1 MDTFNIIAEQEH
13 TTVMAHYEALPRE
26 DNGYQSE
33 AALEAAFIKQLT
45 EQGYERV
52 NITKEKDLIANLR
65 QQMNRL
71 NGLTLSDSEWK
82 RLFEQHIASPQMT
95 IEDKT
100 ERIQKTEIVNITL
113 DNGNSQNIKLIDK
126 KNIHN
131 NHLQVLNQYVPEGG
145 TKENRYDVTILV
157 NGLPLVHCELKKRGV
172 PLKEAFNQINRYERD
187 SFWSGTGLYDYIQ
200 VFVISNGTESKYYSN
215 TTRFAH
221 VAEVNKQKKRIKTQ
235 SQSFEFTSY
244 WADAEN
250 DLILDLRDFTRTFLA
265 KSSLLNVLTKYCVFT
280 VDKNLMVMR
289 PYQIAATERI
299 LLRIKQA
306 TMNKWQGSIKAGGYI
321 WHTTG
326 SGKTLTS
333 FKTAQLAATLPY
345 VDKVLFVVDRKDLD
359 YQTMKEYDNFE
370 KGCANS
376 NTSSNILQKQLN
388 DTSDSKKIIITTIQ
402 KLSSLLKKKKE
413 IKCANGNIV
422 MIFDECHRSQFGDM
436 HMAITKAFKKYYIF
450 GFTGTPIFA
459 KNAGAGKFANL
470 RTTAQAFGGEPDEN
484 GMPTRPLHSYTIID
498 AIRDKNVLQFKVD
511 YIKTV
516 KAKNDI
522 DDKEVWGIE
531 TDKAL
536 AAPQRIANN
545 VKYILDNFNR
555 KTKRNERYA
564 YSVVKNVADVAKDNR
579 QEEEKQKNLLGGFN
593 SIFCVDSIPT
603 AIKYYQEFKKQQEL
617 LPLNERLRIATIFT
631 YSANEEEEETTGI
644 IDDEDPANTE
654 GLDATSREFLDGA
667 IAEYNKM
674 FGTKYSTDS
683 EKFQNYYKDLSLRMK
698 NREIDLLIVV
708 SMFLTGFDAKTLNT
722 LWVDKNLKMH
732 GLLQAYSRTNRI
744 LNSIKNCG
752 NIVCFRNLEKA
763 TNESFALFG
772 DKDAAG
778 MVLMRPFKDY
788 YYGYEDERGKH
799 VLGYREI
806 VEKLL
811 EKFQLPI
818 NPFTFSLEQKK
829 EFVRLFGG
837 LLKMQNI
844 LSAFDEFTEEKK
856 LISDFDNQ
864 DYLTWY
870 NDLYEELRKPTNGKK
885 DDIEDDLIFEMEL
898 VKQIQINIPYILQLV
913 KQYHEDNCQNKI
925 IIAKIQKA
933 IGSSPEL
940 RDKKDLIMKFIERM
954 TPKPGEKPKE
964 ETDINDEWNEY
975 IERQRDAELQAI
987 IREEGLREKE
997 TRKFVAQS
1005 FADGYVTTTGIA
1017 ITKVLPPMPIFGGG
1031 AANRE
1036 KKKQTVLNKL
1046 TDFFN
1051 KFFGISSDTIPAEPL
1066 ERLMLANVDDDNEV
1080 RNLIYNRLTMDSR
1093 TSDSDLQYEVIEQFG
1108 TRYPDM
1114 SLNDWRHIIEAYT
1127 PMVRETVE
1135 AKVISMQQY
1144 DKAAEPET

>member
-1 MDTFNIIAEQEH
+1 MLQYNIIAEQEH

-82 RLFEQHIASPQMT
+82 RLFEQHIASTQMT

-145 TKENRYDVTILV
+145 AKENRYDVTILV

-631 YSANEEEEETTGI
+631 YSANEEENETTGI

-788 YYGYEDERGKH
+788 YYGYEDEKGKH

-811 EKFQLPI
+811 EKYKLPI

-870 NDLYEELRKPTNGKK
+870 NDLYEELRKPTNGEK
-885 DDIEDDLIFEMEL
+885 DNIEDDLIFEMEL

-964 ETDINDEWNEY
+964 ETDINDEWNDY

-1036 KKKQTVLNKL
+1036 KKKQTALNKL

-1066 ERLMLANVDDDNEV
+1066 ERLILANVEDDNDV
-1080 RNLIYNRLTMDSR
+1080 RNLIYNRLIMDS
-1093 TSDSDLQYEVIEQFG
+1093 TTPDSDLQYEVIEQYG

-1114 SLNDWRHIIEAYT
+1114 SLNDWRHIIENYT
-1127 PMVRETVE
+1127 KMVREAVE

-1144 DKAAEPET
+1144 DKAAEPEP